1 MEKKKTNLTL
11 SGNLKKSIM
20 IGDSETDSGAAEA
33 AGIPFILIEGGY
45 TEKKSNQIYHNH
57 LVKNFIG
64 LEKIIKKY
72 LND

>member
-1 MEKKKTNLTL
+1 
-11 SGNLKKSIM
+11 M

-33 AGIPFILIEGGY
+33 AGMPFILIEGGY
-45 TEKKSNQIYHNH
+45 TEKKTNQIYYNH
-57 LVKNFIG
+57 LIKNFIG

>member
-1 MEKKKTNLTL
+1 MIEIIG
-11 SGNLKKSIM
+11 GNLKKSIM

-57 LVKNFIG
+57 LAKNFIG
-64 LEKIIKKY
+64 LEKIIENY